1 MTNEIIS
8 KLEQLEQKIQK
19 LIVENFEY
27 REKIANFEVL
37 LKRKNE
43 QLQACDEDKMLL
55 KQQVEQLKLGKAFA
69 GNVDNNEEAKRK
81 IDSLIKE
88 INLCIAALKD

>member
-1 MTNEIIS
+1 MTDELIL

-27 REKIANFEVL
+27 KEKIANFETLIIEQKNQL
-37 LKRKNE
+37 L
-43 QLQACDEDKMLL
+43 ACEEDRMRL

-69 GNVDNNEEAKRK
+69 GNADNNEEAKRK

-88 INLCIAALKD
+88 INLCIATLKD

>member
-1 MTNEIIS
+1 MTNDILS
-8 KLEQLEQKIQK
+8 KLEQLEKKIQK

-27 REKIANFEVL
+27 KEKIANFEKL
-37 LKRKNE
+37 IKE
-43 QLQACDEDKMLL
+43 QMDQLQACEAENSLL
-55 KQQVEQLKLGKAFA
+55 QHQIDQLKLGKAFA
-69 GNVDNNEEAKRK
+69 GNEENNEEAKRK